1 MASKALER
9 KEVDTKLAALNAEG
23 GAGWSIQNGKLY
35 REFQFRDFVQA
46 FGFMSQA
53 ALVAERM
60 NHHPEWF
67 NVYRT
72 VRVELMTHD
81 AKGISELDFEL
92 ASAMNKI
99 AAVKA

>member
-9 KEVDTKLAALNAEG
+9 ADVDTKLAALNAEG
-23 GAGWSIQNGKLY
+23 GAGWSVKNGKLY

-99 AAVKA
+99 AAVKT